1 MLVGL
6 STVVIANESVNSDG
20 AHSVGIN
27 SQEDMIGKTFAGVKL
42 RRKETE
48 SNPLLL

>member
-1 MLVGL
+1 MLESL
-6 STVVIANESVNSDG
+6 STGVIANVSVNCDNV
-20 AHSVGIN
+20 HSVGIN
-27 SQEDMIGKTFAGVKL
+27 SQEGMIGKTFAGVKL